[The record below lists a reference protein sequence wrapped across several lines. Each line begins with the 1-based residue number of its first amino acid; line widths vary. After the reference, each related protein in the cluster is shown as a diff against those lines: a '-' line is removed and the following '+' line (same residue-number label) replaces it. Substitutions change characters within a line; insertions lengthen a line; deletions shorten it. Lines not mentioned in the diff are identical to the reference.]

1 MRHGLW
7 QSFQYAARGL
17 RVAFQ
22 SQRTMKVHVAL
33 TAVVIIAVVWLDLP
47 AAQSAMLV
55 LCTAAVLAA
64 ELTNTAV
71 ETVVDLL
78 IGGSHHE
85 LAGRAKDLSA
95 AAVLVMAA
103 AALVVGL
110 LVLGPPV
117 MAATAGG
124 GFDTLALARAV
135 TLLLI
140 LALGLVVVR
149 RTGGRSR
156 PPAP

>member
-1 MRHGLW
+1 LW
-7 QSFQYAARGL
+7 QSFHYAARGL

-22 SQRTMKVHVAL
+22 SQRTMRVHVVLA
-33 TAVVIIAVVWLDLP
+33 AGVMVAAVWLDLP
-47 AAQSAMLV
+47 PAQGAVLV
-55 LCTAAVLAA
+55 LCAAAVLAA

-95 AAVLVMAA
+95 AAVLVVAA
-103 AALVVGL
+103 AALVAGL

-117 MAATAGG
+117 IAATAGG
-124 GFDTLALARAV
+124 GLDALDLARAA

-140 LALGLVVVR
+140 LALVLVVARGAR
-149 RTGGRSR
+149 RPR
-156 PPAP
+156 P